1 MKIPSRT
8 DCYRI
13 IYEMEMLDHIIIHSL
28 QVSRVATFLVDSIT
42 TTGIT
47 INRDI
52 VEAAALLHDITKT
65 RSLST
70 RENHASTGAQ
80 FLDSL
85 GYPRVADIVRQHVR
99 LDRKPSS
106 PLATEGEIVHY
117 ADKRVRH
124 DQVVTLEER
133 HRDILE
139 RYGVDPEHRQRINE
153 TFSETKNLETLI
165 FQTLPFAPDEIGALM
180 GRADFTTER
189 LIFKHYNSV
198 HHSSRTKQAT
208 ART

>member
-1 MKIPSRT
+1 
-8 DCYRI
+8 
-13 IYEMEMLDHIIIHSL
+13 MLDHIILHSL
-28 QVSRVATFLVDSIT
+28 QVSRVATFLVDTIMA
-42 TTGIT
+42 TGIM

-85 GYPRVADIVRQHVR
+85 GYREVADIVRQHVR

-106 PLATEGEIVHY
+106 LPVTEAEIVHY
-117 ADKRVRH
+117 ADKRVLH
-124 DQVVTLEER
+124 DRVVTLDER

-139 RYGVDPEHRQRINE
+139 RYGVGPEHRQRINE
-153 TFSETKNLETLI
+153 TFSEAKKLEALI
-165 FQTLPFAPDEIGALM
+165 FQTLPFAPDKIGDLIAP
-180 GRADFTTER
+180 ADFTTER
-189 LIFKHYNSV
+189 LIFKHFKSL
-198 HHSSRTKQAT
+198 HPSPTKKQAT
-208 ART
+208 VRT